1 MLRQWFLVAAVLW
14 GVILALG
21 VLGYLL
27 DSDTLVG
34 LGFPLRRLA
43 LAVTLLWLLF
53 SALGALW
60 NRLRG
65 AARRRR

>member
-1 MLRQWFLVAAVLW
+1 MIRQWFRAAALLW

-27 DSDTLVG
+27 DSETLAAI
-34 LGFPLRRLA
+34 GFPLRRVA
-43 LAVTLLWLLF
+43 LAVTLLWLIF
-53 SALGALW
+53 AALGALG